1 MVSGSTTSA
10 ASGIQTDHAGDG
22 IGDLVNIGSNTM
34 SCADPNTKQ
43 VRRFLTSPTDCE
55 VTGITSTPDGK
66 AMFINIQHPGDR
78 GDASNPTIASNWPN
92 SQGYGPSGRPRSSV
106 VVITRNDG
114 GVIGGL

>member
-1 MVSGSTTSA
+1 
-10 ASGIQTDHAGDG
+10 
-22 IGDLVNIGSNTM
+22 M

-43 VRRFLTSPTDCE
+43 IRRFLTSPTDCE
-55 VTGITSTPDGK
+55 VTGVITTPDGK

-92 SQGYGPSGRPRSSV
+92 SQGYGPSGRPRSST

-114 GVIGGL
+114 GVVGGL